1 MLFGQELIFR
11 NVNDEEE
18 VDQEEELNNASPSLN
33 ESSSRDNIKTIR
45 NQSIFSGQKVGLSN
59 ASFYENI
66 SSILDVL
73 GGASIPR

>member
-18 VDQEEELNNASPSLN
+18 VDQDELNNASPSLN

-45 NQSIFSGQKVGLSN
+45 NQSIFSSQKVGLSN

-73 GGASIPR
+73 GGANLPR